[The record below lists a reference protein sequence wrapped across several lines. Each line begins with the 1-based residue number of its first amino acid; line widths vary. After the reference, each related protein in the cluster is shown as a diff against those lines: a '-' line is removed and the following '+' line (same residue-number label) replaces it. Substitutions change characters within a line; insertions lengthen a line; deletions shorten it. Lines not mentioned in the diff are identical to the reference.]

1 MREGIFV
8 PQMIV
13 IINLHAKSRLLLHE
27 RLRTGMVVKTIIFPA
42 SPNQTTSLVLA
53 VNAAAHAV
61 DLLPL
66 SGLVI
71 RLSSRTFW
79 VHAEFVI
86 DHRVDSPRILKTSQ
100 QIQPLP
106 LSKGKIIPST
116 EVIRLQRDQSQ
127 IMTNTAINTL
137 NDAHD
142 VKL

>member
-1 MREGIFV
+1 
-8 PQMIV
+8 
-13 IINLHAKSRLLLHE
+13 
-27 RLRTGMVVKTIIFPA
+27 MVVKTIIFPA

-53 VNAAAHAV
+53 KNAAALAV
-61 DLLPL
+61 NLLPL

-79 VHAEFVI
+79 VHTEFVI

-106 LSKGKIIPST
+106 LSKGKIIPSI

-127 IMTNTAINTL
+127 IMTNNAINNL